1 MNGRPAEIEPIS
13 NRLVVHR
20 TSAALLPAAVRLG
33 IQPNAVTFA
42 GLVFGLGAAAAYSQ
56 WTDWRMATAGFL
68 LMVGWHI
75 MDGLDGQLA
84 RATGTST
91 DLGRLLDGLADYSTF
106 VAVYVTLALT
116 HSEQGLALALALVA
130 GLAHALQAQFYEGER
145 ETYIR
150 RTNGQFTAVDRPV
163 SGGPAERLYNRAEA
177 LLGNRT
183 RPFDRHLLA
192 ATPAERDLLI
202 ARWQLRAARALRSA
216 SLLSANG
223 RTIAIYLAV
232 LAGEPMAFWLWEI
245 VCLTLVALAAARALR
260 QAEQPGAGSGVH
272 DPLAASTGNKQGN
285 PRGHV

>member
-1 MNGRPAEIEPIS
+1 MNGRPPEIEPKS

-20 TSAALLPAAVRLG
+20 ASAALLPAAVRLG
-33 IQPNAVTFA
+33 VHPNAVTLA
-42 GLVFGLGAAAAYSQ
+42 GLLFGLGAAAAYSQ
-56 WTDWRMATAGFL
+56 WTDWRLATAGFL

-91 DLGRLLDGLADYSTF
+91 DLGRLLDGVADYSTF
-106 VAVYVTLALT
+106 VAVYVVLALT
-116 HSEQGLALALALVA
+116 HPDQGLALALAAVA

-145 ETYIR
+145 ATYIR
-150 RTNGQFTAVDRPV
+150 RTNGRFTAVERPV
-163 SGGPAERLYNRAEA
+163 SGGLAERLYNHCEA

-183 RPFDRHLLA
+183 RPFDSRVAA
-192 ATPAERDLLI
+192 ATPAERANLI
-202 ARWQLRAARALRSA
+202 GQWQPRAARALRGA

-245 VCLTLVALAAARALR
+245 VGLTLVALAAARALR
-260 QAEQPGAGSGVH
+260 QAEGPAAGGKGQ
-272 DPLAASTGNKQGN
+272 DPTIACTGN
-285 PRGHV
+285 